1 MSRKLIR
8 AGASG
13 GGRKVGG
20 WLLVAAAL
28 VVTALSGGCSRT
40 ELPEPRPVKAQH
52 EAVAKFQGQN
62 GRSATMLAS
71 YSPADR
77 SPQSGPAAGERSPA
91 DKAPPNTPNENERRP
106 AEKAPALDV
115 GIVPVESWSQQ
126 RLIADTLARIGS
138 AATPPLRQMLREGSL
153 EERRTAARILAGM
166 GPDAAG
172 AVPELTAALKH
183 EDEELRRLAIRALGQ
198 IGPAA
203 APAAPTLV
211 DMLQ

>member
-1 MSRKLIR
+1 MSRRLFHIAAT
-8 AGASG
+8 AGRNA
-13 GGRKVGG
+13 GG
-20 WLLVAAAL
+20 WLLVAAVL
-28 VVTALSGGCSRT
+28 VVAVQSAGCSRT

-62 GRSATMLAS
+62 GRSATVLAS
-71 YSPADR
+71 YSPAVR

-91 DKAPPNTPNENERRP
+91 DKASPNTLNENERRP
-106 AEKAPALDV
+106 ADKTPAPDV

-126 RLIADTLARIGS
+126 RLIADTLARIGA

-166 GPDAAG
+166 GPDAAD

-183 EDEELRRLAIRALGQ
+183 EDEGLRRLAIRALGQ

-211 DMLQ
+211 DMLR